1 MANRVQ
7 LGDLGSGVYG
17 LKVSKPSVN
26 VLTATDKDLLFDS
39 TKARTGQIYAGANGL
54 DFVGDNSDSDPQIV
68 GTVNIDEAITGSDL
82 RGKKIIIDGTTVTL
96 TSVTTYFN
104 GNLITT
110 GNDIKNDINSAS
122 ITGIQAFRNSAGTN
136 VSRLRIEKAFA
147 NGDMVISYPASN
159 SLESSVGINAATY
172 AVGIIDTN
180 GINYLT
186 GTGSTKAGLGYIP
199 LITLAEANTGTA
211 QQDGDEE
218 DYDSFEQ
225 VSTFSIWETTAT
237 HMFPA
242 SGESSSPTGT
252 GNSVGKNNA
261 SVFTASGP
269 VDRGRGYNILEDNEE
284 NKIECENC
292 SFFVLRI
299 PLAYG
304 YMNSTYYG

>member
-7 LGDLGSGVYG
+7 LGNLGSGVYG

-110 GNDIKNDINSAS
+110 GNDINSAS

-242 SGESSSPTGT
+242 SGASSSPTGT

-269 VDRGRGYNILEDNEE
+269 VGRGRGYNILEDNEE

>member
-7 LGDLGSGVYG
+7 LGNLGSGVFG
-17 LKVSKPSVN
+17 LKVSKPNVN
-26 VLTATDKDLLFDS
+26 VLTAPDKDLLFDS

-54 DFVGDNSDSDPQIV
+54 DFVGGTSDSDPQII
-68 GTVNIDEAITGSDL
+68 GTVAIDETINGSDL

-96 TSVTTYFN
+96 TSVTTMFN
-104 GNLITT
+104 GNLVTT
-110 GNDIKNDINSAS
+110 ANDIKNDINSAS
-122 ITGIQAFRNSAGTN
+122 ITGVQAFRRTSNSQHFLN
-136 VSRLRIEKAFA
+136 LEKNYT
-147 NGDMVISYPASN
+147 NGDLVISYPASN
-159 SLESSVGINAATY
+159 SLESSVGINARTY
-172 AVGIIDTN
+172 AVGIIDSN

-199 LITLAEANTGTA
+199 LITLAEENTGTA

-242 SGESSSPTGT
+242 SGESDAPTNT
-252 GNSVGKNNA
+252 GNSVGRNNA
-261 SVFTASGP
+261 SIFTAGGP
-269 VDRGRGYNILEDNEE
+269 VIRGRSYNILEDNDE
-284 NKIECENC
+284 NKTECSGC

>member
-7 LGDLGSGVYG
+7 LGELGSGVFG

-26 VLTATDKDLLFDS
+26 VLTASDKDLLFDS

-54 DFVGDNSDSDPQIV
+54 DFVGNNTDSDPQAV
-68 GTVNIDEAITGSDL
+68 GTVDINETIGGTDL

-96 TSVTTYFN
+96 TSVTTMFN
-104 GNLITT
+104 GNLVTN

-122 ITGIQAFRNSAGTN
+122 ITGIQAYRNSAGAGAA
-136 VSRLRIEKAFA
+136 RLRIEKSYT
-147 NGDMVISYPASN
+147 NGDMVISYPASD
-159 SLESSVGINAATY
+159 SLENFVGVNAATY
-172 AVGIIDTN
+172 AVGIIDSN

-211 QQDGDEE
+211 QHDGSEE

-237 HMFPA
+237 HMYPA
-242 SGESSSPTGT
+242 AGSSDAPTDTGT
-252 GNSVGKNNA
+252 SVGRNNA
-261 SVFTASGP
+261 SSFTAGGP
-269 VDRGRGYNILEDNEE
+269 AIRGRSYNILEDFDE
-284 NKIECENC
+284 NHTECTNC